1 MKGLAGDNLENC
13 PHIRNLSHLS
23 CTQLTLSSPM
33 WSSTHTLLLINA
45 VSISQSWSLCWILS
59 LKQARTEVLLP
70 PLHHWNQVQFRS
82 QWSFHQRV
90 NFWIVFERRSVTYQP
105 GRRVFLEERKRKSMC
120 SESRKEHI
128 LFYELPPTTTLP
140 AEEIVQG
147 KEELPVLQVR
157 QPLPGLYDSVGKNLV
172 STTECFLLQS

>member
-1 MKGLAGDNLENC
+1 
-13 PHIRNLSHLS
+13 
-23 CTQLTLSSPM
+23 
-33 WSSTHTLLLINA
+33 
-45 VSISQSWSLCWILS
+45 
-59 LKQARTEVLLP
+59 
-70 PLHHWNQVQFRS
+70 
-82 QWSFHQRV
+82 
-90 NFWIVFERRSVTYQP
+90 
-105 GRRVFLEERKRKSMC
+105 MC
-120 SESRKEHI
+120 SESRKELI